1 MFITDIDDTHW
12 QMLWGKYYCH
22 SISPDE
28 SEVLSKAA
36 MLIYLSELSQTPLKL
51 FYSWWT
57 YMQRLSYTSFLP
69 LYKQI
74 SPEPRKANY
83 LI

>member
-1 MFITDIDDTHW
+1 MTHI
-12 QMLWGKYYCH
+12 GKCFGEILL
-22 SISPDE
+22 SFNSPDE